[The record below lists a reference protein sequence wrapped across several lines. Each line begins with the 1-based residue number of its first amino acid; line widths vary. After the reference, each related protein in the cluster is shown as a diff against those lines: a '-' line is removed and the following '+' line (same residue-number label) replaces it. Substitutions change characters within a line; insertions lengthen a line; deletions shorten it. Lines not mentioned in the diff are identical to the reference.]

1 MSALPRRKI
10 GSRACDGCKIRKVKC
25 TEEPPCTRCSSIG
38 IACTFNKRQ
47 ATRGPRSLRA
57 KTLQEIQNS
66 QNLKEGQSS
75 YGNSTNTD
83 RLVDDLPAKG
93 ISPVGQSPP
102 NGEPSLV
109 PGRDGGSSGLQRT
122 PVSSLVIRLCIY
134 RLRLFPV
141 WPILDAED
149 VIASLLRDPTDL
161 GTYAL
166 ANAVCAAV
174 IVQLKLPFEGRTDD
188 NDPATAA
195 SMTAECQRTKLL
207 LQDAN
212 GDDGPDAGLT
222 MVRIAFFQH
231 IYHEN
236 QSPGGTKSLMF
247 LREAITMAQ
256 IMGLHRKASYV
267 LLAPEE
273 QQMRRR
279 ILWLLFVTER
289 GVAMLHKLP
298 IVLKWQAS
306 FPPLVDR
313 ANVEVD
319 EAQILPAF
327 KKLVDLFWLFDQ
339 SGAFDLLTQADDD
352 TETYQESR
360 LEYLQHRLQE
370 ISSDGYE
377 GNDVQRADI
386 CVTKCWMQAVV
397 WRASLRRSKAAMFS
411 ERGSHVSQPYR
422 IVADFLSHICHC
434 SKTALEAHGPT
445 IELKIF
451 EIASAFTEYIYTLT
465 TGADMARNLNST
477 DARPVEMLVKLQ
489 RLLASSRGGNK
500 TLLTL
505 LCARIA
511 EVESV
516 GPCDLVWN
524 PHIETCEADDGNV
537 GDGSFETDL
546 QALRRG
552 SNSTYLG
559 LETMARLNDPLRV
572 QLPMWT
578 DFRQEPSQRV
588 LDVAATEETIATM
601 LMAQPTNESWDE
613 WAVGFADMSHCV
625 L

>member
-1 MSALPRRKI
+1 M
-10 GSRACDGCKIRKVKC
+10 
-25 TEEPPCTRCSSIG
+25 T
-38 IACTFNKRQ
+38 
-47 ATRGPRSLRA
+47 
-57 KTLQEIQNS
+57 
-66 QNLKEGQSS
+66 QSS
-75 YGNSTNTD
+75 RD
-83 RLVDDLPAKG
+83 E
-93 ISPVGQSPP
+93 
-102 NGEPSLV
+102 EPSLV
-109 PGRDGGSSGLQRT
+109 SGNSGVSSCSQRT
-122 PVSSLVIRLCIY
+122 PVSSLIIRLCIY

-141 WPILDAED
+141 WPILDSEA

-161 GTYAL
+161 GTYTL

-195 SMTAECQRTKLL
+195 SMTAECQRTKSL

-212 GDDGPDAGLT
+212 GDDGPDAGLN

-247 LREAITMAQ
+247 LREAITIAQ
-256 IMGLHRKASYV
+256 IMGLHRKASYD

-279 ILWLLFVTER
+279 LLWLLFVTER

-298 IVLKWQAS
+298 IVLRWQAS

-313 ANVEVD
+313 INIEVD
-319 EAQILPAF
+319 EAHILPAF

-352 TETYQESR
+352 AEAFQENR
-360 LEYLQHRLQE
+360 LDYLQRSLQE
-370 ISSDGYE
+370 IPSDEYE
-377 GNDVQRADI
+377 SNDVQRADI

-411 ERGSHVSQPYR
+411 ERQSQLSQPYR

-451 EIASAFTEYIYTLT
+451 EIASALTEYIYTLT
-465 TGADMARNLNST
+465 TAADMARHLNNT
-477 DARPVEMLVKLQ
+477 GVRPVEMLVKLQ

-516 GPCDLVWN
+516 GPRGLVWTLQTG
-524 PHIETCEADDGNV
+524 TCEADDDNV

-546 QALRRG
+546 QAQRRE
-552 SNSTYLG
+552 SNSAYSSVDAV
-559 LETMARLNDPLRV
+559 ARLHDPPRM
-572 QLPMWT
+572 QLPIWA
-578 DFRQEPSQRV
+578 DFQQEPSQRL
-588 LDVAATEETIATM
+588 LDVAATEEAMATM
-601 LMAQPTNESWDE
+601 LMAQPACELWDD
-613 WAVGFADMSHCV
+613 WATGFADTSHGV

>member
-1 MSALPRRKI
+1 M
-10 GSRACDGCKIRKVKC
+10 GSKG
-25 TEEPPCTRCSSIG
+25 G
-38 IACTFNKRQ
+38 
-47 ATRGPRSLRA
+47 GP
-57 KTLQEIQNS
+57 
-66 QNLKEGQSS
+66 
-75 YGNSTNTD
+75 
-83 RLVDDLPAKG
+83 
-93 ISPVGQSPP
+93 
-102 NGEPSLV
+102 
-109 PGRDGGSSGLQRT
+109 GGFLGT
-122 PVSSLVIRLCIY
+122 PVSSLIIRLCIY

-141 WPILDAED
+141 WPILDAEA
-149 VIASLLRDPTDL
+149 VIASLLRDPSDL
-161 GTYAL
+161 ETYTL

-195 SMTAECQRTKLL
+195 SMTAECQRTKAL

-212 GDDGPDAGLT
+212 GDDGPDAALS
-222 MVRIAFFQH
+222 MVQIAFFQH

-247 LREAITMAQ
+247 LREAITIAQ

-267 LLAPEE
+267 SLAPNE

-279 ILWLLFVTER
+279 VLWLLFVTER

-313 ANVEVD
+313 INVEVD
-319 EAQILPAF
+319 EAHILPAF
-327 KKLVDLFWLFDQ
+327 KKLVDLFWMFDQ

-352 TETYQESR
+352 TETFQEGR
-360 LEYLQHRLQE
+360 LDYLQHRLQE
-370 ISSDGYE
+370 MSSDEYE
-377 GNDVQRADI
+377 SNDVQRADI

-411 ERGSHVSQPYR
+411 GGQSQLSQPYR

-451 EIASAFTEYIYTLT
+451 EIASALTEYIYTLT
-465 TGADMARNLNST
+465 TGADMARHLSNT
-477 DARPVEMLVKLQ
+477 GVRPVEMLVKLQ

-511 EVESV
+511 EVENV
-516 GPCDLVWN
+516 GPCHLVWN
-524 PHIETCEADDGNV
+524 PQAETCEADDDNM
-537 GDGSFETDL
+537 GDVSCGTDL
-546 QALRRG
+546 QALRG
-552 SNSTYLG
+552 LSNSAYLSVDA
-559 LETMARLNDPLRV
+559 MARLHDPSCM
-572 QLPMWT
+572 QLPTWT
-578 DFRQEPSQRV
+578 DFRQEPSQRM
-588 LDVAATEETIATM
+588 LDVADTQEAMAAM
-601 LMAQPTNESWDE
+601 LMTQPASESWDE
-613 WAVGFADMSHCV
+613 WAVGFADTSHGV

>member
-10 GSRACDGCKIRKVKC
+10 GSRACDGCKIRKVRC

-38 IACTFNKRQ
+38 IECTFNKRQ

-57 KTLQEIQNS
+57 KTLQEIQNTQKRQS
-66 QNLKEGQSS
+66 PCAQNSNAG
-75 YGNSTNTD
+75 
-83 RLVDDLPAKG
+83 RPVDDVSTDS
-93 ISPVGQSPP
+93 SPG
-102 NGEPSLV
+102 GEPSLV
-109 PGRDGGSSGLQRT
+109 RGKDGLSSSLERT
-122 PVSSLVIRLCIY
+122 PVSSLIVRLCIY

-141 WPILDAED
+141 WPILAAED
-149 VIASLLRDPTDL
+149 IIASLLRDSTDL
-161 GTYAL
+161 GTYTL

-195 SMTAECQRTKLL
+195 SMTAECQRAKLL

-212 GDDGPDAGLT
+212 GDDGPDAGLN

-247 LREAITMAQ
+247 LREAITIAQ
-256 IMGLHRKASYV
+256 IMGLHRKSTYV
-267 LLAPEE
+267 LLSPEE

-298 IVLKWQAS
+298 IILKWQAS
-306 FPPLVDR
+306 FPLLVDR
-313 ANVEVD
+313 TNIELD
-319 EAQILPAF
+319 EAHILPAF

-352 TETYQESR
+352 TGTYEESR

-370 ISSDGYE
+370 ISSDE
-377 GNDVQRADI
+377 FESNDVQRADI
-386 CVTKCWMQAVV
+386 YVTKCWMQAVV
-397 WRASLRRSKAAMFS
+397 WRASLRRSRAGVSS
-411 ERGSHVSQPYR
+411 EQQSLLSQPYR

-451 EIASAFTEYIYTLT
+451 EIASALTEYIYTLT
-465 TGADMARNLNST
+465 AGSDMARSLTNT
-477 DARPVEMLVKLQ
+477 DVRPVEMLIKLQ

-516 GPCDLVWN
+516 GSAELAWN
-524 PHIETCEADDGNV
+524 PNVETYEADEDNVDDGTCEMGLPAV
-537 GDGSFETDL
+537 RTP
-546 QALRRG
+546 
-552 SNSTYLG
+552 SNSAYLN
-559 LETMARLNDPLRV
+559 MAAMMRLNDPLRV
-572 QLPMWT
+572 QLPVWT
-578 DFRQEPSQRV
+578 NLRPEPSQRV
-588 LDVAATEETIATM
+588 LDTGTEESIASM
-601 LMAQPTNESWDE
+601 FLAQSAEESWDG
-613 WAVGFADMSHCV
+613 WAADFADMSHCAM
-625 L
+625 

>member
-10 GSRACDGCKIRKVKC
+10 GSRACDGCKIRKVRC

-38 IACTFNKRQ
+38 IECTFNKRQ

-57 KTLQEIQNS
+57 KTLQEIQNTQS
-66 QNLKEGQSS
+66 RKESQSS
-75 YGNSTNTD
+75 HGRSSSNNTG
-83 RLVDDLPAKG
+83 RLVDDVSVG
-93 ISPVGQSPP
+93 GTSPGGQSPP
-102 NGEPSLV
+102 TEEPLV
-109 PGRDGGSSGLQRT
+109 RGKQGGSGCFQRT
-122 PVSSLVIRLCIY
+122 PVSSLIIRLCIY

-149 VIASLLRDPTDL
+149 VIASLLRDSTDL
-161 GTYAL
+161 GTYTL

-212 GDDGPDAGLT
+212 GDDGPDAGLN

-247 LREAITMAQ
+247 LREAITIAQ
-256 IMGLHRKASYV
+256 IMGLHRKSSYV
-267 LLAPEE
+267 LLPPEE
-273 QQMRRR
+273 QQVRRR
-279 ILWLLFVTER
+279 TLWLLFVTER
-289 GVAMLHKLP
+289 GVAILHKLP
-298 IVLKWQAS
+298 VVLKWQAS

-313 ANVEVD
+313 ITVELD
-319 EAQILPAF
+319 EAHILPAF

-352 TETYQESR
+352 AETHQESR

-370 ISSDGYE
+370 ISSDE
-377 GNDVQRADI
+377 CESNDVQRADI

-397 WRASLRRSKAAMFS
+397 WRASLRQSKAAMFS
-411 ERGSHVSQPYR
+411 QRESHHSQPYR

-451 EIASAFTEYIYTLT
+451 EIASALTEYIYTLT
-465 TGADMARNLNST
+465 TGSGMARGLANT
-477 DARPVEMLVKLQ
+477 DVRPVEMLIKLQ

-516 GPCDLVWN
+516 GSAKLVSN
-524 PHIETCEADDGNV
+524 PTLEAYEAGDDNV
-537 GDGSFETDL
+537 GDGSFETEL
-546 QALRRG
+546 QALRRAP
-552 SNSTYLG
+552 NSAYLD
-559 LETMARLNDPLRV
+559 LDTMVRLDDPLRV
-572 QLPMWT
+572 QVPVWANL
-578 DFRQEPSQRV
+578 RQEHSQRV
-588 LDVAATEETIATM
+588 PDAGPEEGIATM
-601 LMAQPTNESWDE
+601 FLTQPANESWDG
-613 WAVGFADMSHCV
+613 WAADFVDMSHCV

>member
-1 MSALPRRKI
+1 MSGR
-10 GSRACDGCKIRKVKC
+10 GGESSR
-25 TEEPPCTRCSSIG
+25 
-38 IACTFNKRQ
+38 F
-47 ATRGPRSLRA
+47 
-57 KTLQEIQNS
+57 
-66 QNLKEGQSS
+66 LK
-75 YGNSTNTD
+75 
-83 RLVDDLPAKG
+83 
-93 ISPVGQSPP
+93 
-102 NGEPSLV
+102 
-109 PGRDGGSSGLQRT
+109 T
-122 PVSSLVIRLCIY
+122 PVSSLIIRLCIY

-141 WPILDAED
+141 WPILDAEA

-161 GTYAL
+161 GTYTL

-188 NDPATAA
+188 NDPATAS
-195 SMTAECQRTKLL
+195 SMTVECQRTKSLI
-207 LQDAN
+207 QDAN
-212 GDDGPDAGLT
+212 GDDGPDAGLN

-247 LREAITMAQ
+247 LREAVTVAQ

-267 LLAPEE
+267 LLAPDE

-313 ANVEVD
+313 MNVEID
-319 EAQILPAF
+319 EAHILPAF

-339 SGAFDLLTQADDD
+339 SGAFDLLTQADD
-352 TETYQESR
+352 EAEAFQEGR
-360 LEYLQHRLQE
+360 LDYLQHRLQE
-370 ISSDGYE
+370 ISSDDDDS
-377 GNDVQRADI
+377 NDVQRADI

-397 WRASLRRSKAAMFS
+397 WRASLRLSKAAMFS
-411 ERGSHVSQPYR
+411 KGQTQLSQPYR
-422 IVADFLSHICHC
+422 IVADFLSHICNC

-451 EIASAFTEYIYTLT
+451 EIASTLTEYIYTLT
-465 TGADMARNLNST
+465 TGADMARHLSNT
-477 DARPVEMLVKLQ
+477 GVRPVEMLVKLQ

-511 EVESV
+511 EVESA
-516 GPCDLVWN
+516 GPCNLDWN
-524 PHIETCEADDGNV
+524 PQAGTSEADDDNM
-537 GDGSFETDL
+537 GDGSGETDL
-546 QALRRG
+546 QALGRL
-552 SNSTYLG
+552 SSSASYLDVDAV
-559 LETMARLNDPLRV
+559 ARLHDPPFM

-578 DFRQEPSQRV
+578 DFQQEPSQRM
-588 LDVAATEETIATM
+588 LDVAASDEAMAAM
-601 LMAQPTNESWDE
+601 LMTEPSSESWDE
-613 WAVGFADMSHCV
+613 WATGFAGTSHGV

>member
-10 GSRACDGCKIRKVKC
+10 GSRACDGCKIRKVRC

-75 YGNSTNTD
+75 CGHSTNTD
-83 RLVDDLPAKG
+83 RLADDLSTKG
-93 ISPVGQSPP
+93 TSPLGQSPP
-102 NGEPSLV
+102 GGEPCLV

-122 PVSSLVIRLCIY
+122 PVSSLIIRLCIY

>member
-10 GSRACDGCKIRKVKC
+10 GSRACDGCKIRKVRC
-25 TEEPPCTRCSSIG
+25 TEEPPCTRCFSIG
-38 IACTFNKRQ
+38 IECTFNKRQ

-57 KTLQEIQNS
+57 KTLQEIQNTQS
-66 QNLKEGQSS
+66 RKEGQSS
-75 YGNSTNTD
+75 CGRSSNTG
-83 RLVDDLPAKG
+83 RLVDDVPVG
-93 ISPVGQSPP
+93 GSSPGGQSPP
-102 NGEPSLV
+102 SGESLV
-109 PGRDGGSSGLQRT
+109 RGKDGGSTCSQRT
-122 PVSSLVIRLCIY
+122 PVSSLIIRLCIY

-149 VIASLLRDPTDL
+149 VIALLLKDPTDL
-161 GTYAL
+161 GTYTL

-212 GDDGPDAGLT
+212 GDDGPDAGLN

-247 LREAITMAQ
+247 LREAITIAQ
-256 IMGLHRKASYV
+256 IMGLHRKSSYV

-273 QQMRRR
+273 QQVRRR
-279 ILWLLFVTER
+279 TLWLLFVTER

-298 IVLKWQAS
+298 VVLKWQAS
-306 FPPLVDR
+306 FPLLVDR
-313 ANVEVD
+313 ITVELD
-319 EAQILPAF
+319 EAHILPAF

-352 TETYQESR
+352 TETHQENR

-370 ISSDGYE
+370 ISSDE
-377 GNDVQRADI
+377 CESNDVQRADI

-397 WRASLRRSKAAMFS
+397 WRASLRRSKAATLS
-411 ERGSHVSQPYR
+411 ERETHRSQPYR

-451 EIASAFTEYIYTLT
+451 EIASALTEYIYTLT
-465 TGADMARNLNST
+465 TGSGMARDVANT
-477 DARPVEMLVKLQ
+477 DIRPVEMLIKLQ

-516 GPCDLVWN
+516 GSAKLVPN
-524 PHIETCEADDGNV
+524 PTVETYEAGDDNV
-537 GDGSFETDL
+537 SDASFEAGL
-546 QALRRG
+546 QALRRAP
-552 SNSTYLG
+552 NSAHLDVD
-559 LETMARLNDPLRV
+559 TMTRLNDPLRM
-572 QLPMWT
+572 QLPLWT
-578 DFRQEPSQRV
+578 DVRQGSSQRV
-588 LDVAATEETIATM
+588 LEAGSDEGMATLFLT
-601 LMAQPTNESWDE
+601 QPVNESWDG
-613 WAVGFADMSHCV
+613 WAADFVDMSHCV

>member
-1 MSALPRRKI
+1 M
-10 GSRACDGCKIRKVKC
+10 
-25 TEEPPCTRCSSIG
+25 
-38 IACTFNKRQ
+38 
-47 ATRGPRSLRA
+47 
-57 KTLQEIQNS
+57 
-66 QNLKEGQSS
+66 
-75 YGNSTNTD
+75 
-83 RLVDDLPAKG
+83 
-93 ISPVGQSPP
+93 GQSPP
-102 NGEPSLV
+102 DGEQSLM
-109 PGRDGGSSGLQRT
+109 PGKDGASSGLQRT
-122 PVSSLVIRLCIY
+122 PVSSLIIRLCIY

-141 WPILDAED
+141 WPILDTED
-149 VIASLLRDPTDL
+149 VIASLLKDRTDL
-161 GTYAL
+161 WTYTL

-212 GDDGPDAGLT
+212 GDDGPDAGLS

-256 IMGLHRKASYV
+256 IMGLHRKASYA

-313 ANVEVD
+313 INVEVD
-319 EAQILPAF
+319 EAHILPAF

-352 TETYQESR
+352 TETNQESR

-370 ISSDGYE
+370 ISSDEYE

-411 ERGSHVSQPYR
+411 EREPHVSQPYR
-422 IVADFLSHICHC
+422 IVAEFLSHICHC

-451 EIASAFTEYIYTLT
+451 EIASALTEYIYTLT
-465 TGADMARNLNST
+465 TGAEMARSLEDT
-477 DARPVEMLVKLQ
+477 DIRPVEMLVKLQ

-516 GPCDLVWN
+516 GPRDLVWN
-524 PHIETCEADDGNV
+524 PRIETCEADDDNV
-537 GDGSFETDL
+537 GDESFDTDL
-546 QALRRG
+546 QALRRM
-552 SNSTYLG
+552 SNSAYLG
-559 LETMARLNDPLRV
+559 MEAMARLNDPLRM

-588 LDVAATEETIATM
+588 LDVAATEEAMATM
-601 LMAQPTNESWDE
+601 LMTQPANESWDE